1 MTSTIYSSNKKAR
14 FDYEVLETYI
24 AGVKL
29 YGHEVKSV
37 KKGSAS
43 LRGAFVIIR
52 GGEPYLTNVTIPPY
66 QERNLTPNY
75 DPQRTRKLL
84 LNKKEVQEI
93 EDKLQ
98 AKGLTLVPLRLYNN
112 RGLIKVEIGL
122 MRGKKKY
129 DKRETIKKR
138 EAERKI
144 IRSLKS

>member
-1 MTSTIYSSNKKAR
+1 MTNTIYSSNKKAR
-14 FDYEVLETYI
+14 FDYEVLETYT
-24 AGVKL
+24 AGLKL
-29 YGHEVKSV
+29 CGHEVKSV

-93 EDKLQ
+93 ESKLQ
-98 AKGLTLVPLRLYNN
+98 VKGLTLVPLRLYNN

-144 IRSLKS
+144 QRRLKS